1 MLPLPRM
8 KRAALEALGQKIS
21 QQTGL
26 DLATYRNQAL
36 FDTVAEVVLLP
47 KYAAKLVFGP
57 ILGLLALAIGVA
69 GFFFFRG
76 QPGLAVASLGL
87 GGLAGLVNGLLW
99 GILRF
104 LGQLARDLGQIGQ
117 LTAGTAGQILADL
130 DKLANQ
136 KSLVQLPKVS
146 EVVLASAHLV
156 VLPGVSRA
164 LARKVPLV
172 GGALGAIV
180 ATVVGSL
187 AEQLATRLD
196 DGQAK
201 VQTKLEARVAPRA
214 QAVGAYGGAVVQQLN
229 QAVASS
235 SGFSTRALRV
245 AAVPFRVA
253 LWLTASLS
261 SLGLG
266 LLWWL
271 G

>member
-1 MLPLPRM
+1 M
-8 KRAALEALGQKIS
+8 KQVALDALAQKLR

-36 FDTVAEVVLLP
+36 FDTMAEVVLLP
-47 KYAAKLVFGP
+47 KYAGKLVLVP
-57 ILGLLALAIGVA
+57 ILGLLAVAVGVA

-76 QPGLAVASLGL
+76 QPWLAVASLGL

-104 LGQLARDLGQIGQ
+104 LGQLGRDLGQIGQ
-117 LTAGTAGQILADL
+117 LTAVTAGQILADL

-164 LARKVPLV
+164 LARKVPVV

-187 AEQLATRLD
+187 AEQLATRVD
-196 DGQAK
+196 GGQAK
-201 VQTKLEARVAPRA
+201 VQAKLDERVAPRA
-214 QAVGAYGGAVVQQLN
+214 QAVGAYSGAAIQQLN

-235 SGFSTRALRV
+235 SGFSGRALRV